1 MKLIGAS
8 YPRTGTLSTKAAL
21 EQLGLDPCYHFVTQF
36 ERPQDIDI
44 WQTAAEGKPV
54 YWPALFA
61 DFQAA
66 VDWPASLFYKQL
78 MARYRD
84 AKVLLNMRDPEAW
97 YASMAQTLYPA
108 SQAELS
114 APAESILGRMG
125 RMVNTLAWQPLFQ
138 GRFEDKPYALSVFE
152 RHNQEVKDSVPAD
165 RLLVWEVTEGWEPL
179 CRFLGVA
186 APETPFPRLNDAQTF
201 REQFLSH
208 VLRLDVEVQQSAA
221 LRGSR
226 ARR

>member
-1 MKLIGAS
+1 M
-8 YPRTGTLSTKAAL
+8 
-21 EQLGLDPCYHFVTQF
+21 
-36 ERPQDIDI
+36 
-44 WQTAAEGKPV
+44 
-54 YWPALFA
+54 
-61 DFQAA
+61 
-66 VDWPASLFYKQL
+66 
-78 MARYRD
+78 
-84 AKVLLNMRDPEAW
+84 LLNVRDPEAW
-97 YASMAQTLYPA
+97 YESMLQTVYPA
-108 SQAELS
+108 SRGGLS
-114 APAESILGRMG
+114 APAESVLGRMG

-138 GRFEDKPYALSVFE
+138 ERFEEKPYALSVFE
-152 RHNQEVKDSVPAD
+152 RHNREVKDSVPAE

>member
-78 MARYRD
+78 LALYPD
-84 AKVLLNMRDPEAW
+84 AKVLLNVRDPETW
-97 YASMAQTLYPA
+97 YASMAHTVYPA
-108 SQAELS
+108 SQAGLS
-114 APAESILGRMG
+114 APAESVLGRMG
-125 RMVNTLAWQPLFQ
+125 RMINTLAWQPLFH
-138 GRFEDKPYALSVFE
+138 GRFEDKSYALSVFE
-152 RHNQEVKDSVPAD
+152 RHNQEVQVCVPAD
-165 RLLVWEVTEGWEPL
+165 RLLVWEVAEGWEPL
-179 CRFLGVA
+179 CRFLDVP

-201 REQFLSH
+201 REQFLSIPT
-208 VLRLDVEVQQSAA
+208 
-221 LRGSR
+221 GST
-226 ARR
+226 A